1 VWLDK
6 LLIELSRSGPQGRSS
21 FQYLT
26 DHKIKVGFH
35 DQPTG
40 ARWTITG
47 NIELHPRFANG
58 PPDAPYPLSLLI
70 HEVRHLQQ
78 GLFTALSVY
87 GELDAW
93 QVQFS
98 FLKSLTGQYHPI
110 LNKNSIIEDLMSLSV
125 VLDRKVLKRSI
136 LLMKNY
142 AGNGYLV
149 NLLPLYPL
157 PREIFIF
164 LTRKEIKH

>member
-1 VWLDK
+1 MWLDK
-6 LLIELSRSGPQGRSS
+6 LLTELSRSGPQGRST
-21 FQYLT
+21 FQFLS

-35 DQPTG
+35 EQPTS

-58 PPDAPYPLSLLI
+58 PPDAPYPLSLII

-78 GLFTALSVY
+78 GFFTALSVY

-93 QVQFS
+93 QLQFY
-98 FLKSLTGQYHPI
+98 FLKSLTGQYHLI
-110 LNKNSIIEDLMSLSV
+110 LNKNMIIGDLMSLSV
-125 VLDRKVLKRSI
+125 VFDRRVLKRSV
-136 LLMKNY
+136 LLMKAY
-142 AGNGYLV
+142 AGDGYLV

-157 PREIFIF
+157 PREIRFF
-164 LTRKEIKH
+164 LSRK

>member
-1 VWLDK
+1 MWLDD
-6 LLIELSRSGPQGRSS
+6 LLPELNNSGLQGQAAYQFLIE
-21 FQYLT
+21 
-26 DHKIKVGFH
+26 HKVKVSLH
-35 DQPTG
+35 DQLTG

-58 PPDAPYPLSLLI
+58 PSDAPYPLSLVV

-78 GLFTALSVY
+78 GLFSALSVY

-98 FLKSLTGQYHPI
+98 FLRSLTGQYHPL
-110 LNKNSIIEDLMSLSV
+110 LNKNLIIEELMSLSV
-125 VLDRKVLKRSI
+125 VLDRKSLKRSI
-136 LLMKNY
+136 LLMKAY

-157 PREIFIF
+157 PREILFL
-164 LTRKEIKH
+164 LTRK